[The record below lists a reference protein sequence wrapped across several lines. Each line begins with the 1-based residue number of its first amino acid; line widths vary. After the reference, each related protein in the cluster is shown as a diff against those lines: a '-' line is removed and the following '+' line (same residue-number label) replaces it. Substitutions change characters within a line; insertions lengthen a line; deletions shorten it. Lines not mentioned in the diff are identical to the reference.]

1 MNQGRIWCVVNPTVG
16 LPLFLG
22 SVALTSLAVHTA
34 VMTHTDWM
42 SRYWEGGTRTRTSE
56 AVPVSPS
63 ASAFSMKV
71 TPVPATGASPASF
84 VITVAPTVNSAT
96 TTHGVGDDGGA
107 GTHANRQHQLSGS
120 WPRQQSQGRPL
131 WLLPDEPRQ

>member
-84 VITVAPTVNSAT
+84 VITVAPTVNAAT
-96 TTHGVGDDGGA
+96 TRTALTTTVA
-107 GTHANRQHQLSGS
+107 PVPTRTASTN
-120 WPRQQSQGRPL
+120 
-131 WLLPDEPRQ
+131 